1 MTPQEFT
8 RTMKQFSD
16 DPDTQTAAAIFRGDL
31 IVAASANVMPYTVKW
46 SKDRTSRPVK
56 YQFIEHAERAAIY
69 SAAKHGKS
77 LQGCHMETTMFPCA
91 DCARAIVM
99 SGITSIRVQSHHPD
113 AARYGYT
120 EAEAILREAG
130 VEIL

>member
-8 RTMKQFSD
+8 RTMTLYSD

-31 IVAASANVMPYTVKW
+31 IVAASANVMPANVKW
-46 SKDRTSRPVK
+46 SEERTNRPMK
-56 YQFIEHAERAAIY
+56 YKFIEHAERAAIF
-69 SAAKHGKS
+69 SAAKYGKS
-77 LQGCHMETTMFPCA
+77 LQGCHMETSMFPCA
-91 DCARAIVM
+91 ECARAIAM
-99 SGITSIRVQSHHPD
+99 SGITSIRVHSHHD
-113 AARYGYT
+113 DSSRYGYE